1 MAEKKPEK
9 KPEKKLETKPEKAP
23 ALHLFA
29 EVLARVHAVCA
40 DLAEAGNW
48 PSGIDFSRIVVEPP
62 RDPSHGDMATN
73 AAMLLAKEAKAK
85 PRDLA
90 EAIASR
96 LRADALIASVDVA
109 GPGFI
114 NLTLNTEA
122 WAEAL
127 RTVLRDGAA
136 YGRIAPVANAAKVNV
151 EYVSANPTGPMHV
164 GHCRG
169 AVFGDALCSLLQFAG
184 RDVTREYYIND
195 AGAQVDVLARSA
207 YLRYREALGEDIGA
221 IPEGLYPGD
230 YLMPVG
236 QALVAEHGDRL
247 LAMPE
252 AQWLPIVRAKAI
264 AMMMEEIKGDLAAL
278 NIHHDVF
285 FSERSLI
292 EAGNNKV
299 AETIDCLR
307 TRGDIY
313 EGSLPPPKGKPVED
327 YEDRVQTLFRATA
340 YGDDVDRPLI
350 KSDNSYTYFAS
361 DIANHR
367 NKFERGFTD
376 LIDVF
381 GADHGGY
388 VKRMQAAV
396 KAVSAGEA
404 TLDVKI
410 VQLVKLLRNGE
421 PVKMSKRSGDFVT
434 LREVVDEVGND
445 AVRFMMLYRKNDA
458 VLDFDLAK
466 VIEQSRDNPVFYV
479 QYGHARSHSI
489 FRNAREEVVPDLPE
503 DAVARSAYLASAPV
517 ERLTDPA
524 ELDLLKRLALFP
536 RLVEAA
542 AAAHEPHRI
551 AFYLYDL
558 ASEFHALWTRGRDLP
573 YLRFIINNDAEMT
586 KARLAMVQGVALV
599 LASGLAILGVRA
611 PDEMR

>member
-1 MAEKKPEK
+1 M
-9 KPEKKLETKPEKAP
+9 LEQASN
-23 ALHLFA
+23 LHLFA
-29 EVLARVHAVCA
+29 DVLARVHAICA
-40 DLAEAGNW
+40 ALAKDGNW
-48 PSGIDFSRIVVEPP
+48 PEGIDVSRVVVEPP

-73 AAMLLAKEAKAK
+73 AAMVLAKEAKAK

-90 EAIASR
+90 EAIAER
-96 LRADALIASVDVA
+96 LRADELVAKVDVA

-114 NLTLNTEA
+114 NLTLHPVV
-122 WAEAL
+122 WARQL
-127 RTVLRDGAA
+127 GTILRDGDA
-136 YGRIAPVANAAKVNV
+136 YGRIAPVVGAMKVNV

-207 YLRYREALGEDIGA
+207 FLRYREALGEEIGV

-230 YLMPVG
+230 YLKPVG
-236 QALVAEHGDRL
+236 QALAAEHGDRL
-247 LAMPE
+247 KAMPE
-252 AQWLPIVRAKAI
+252 AQWLPIVRDKAI
-264 AMMMEEIKGDLAAL
+264 AMMMAEIKDDLAAL
-278 NIHHDVF
+278 NIRHDVF

-292 EAGNNKV
+292 AGSTNKV
-299 AETIDCLR
+299 ADTIEFLR
-307 TRGDIY
+307 ERGDVY
-313 EGSLPPPKGKPVED
+313 EGRLPPPKGAPVED
-327 YEDRVQTLFRATA
+327 WEDREQLLFRATA

-350 KSDNSYTYFAS
+350 KSDGSYTYFAS

-367 NKFERGFTD
+367 HKFERGFAD

-388 VKRMQAAV
+388 IKRMQAAV
-396 KAVSAGEA
+396 KAVTAA
-404 TLDVKI
+404 QAVLDVKV

-434 LREVVDEVGND
+434 LREVVDEVGRD

-479 QYGHARSHSI
+479 QYGHARGHSI
-489 FRNAREEVVPDLPE
+489 FRNARDSFPSL
-503 DAVARSAYLASAPV
+503 PV
-517 ERLTDPA
+517 EEGARLAFLRQAKLEKLADPS
-524 ELDLLKRLALFP
+524 EIDLLKRLALYP
-536 RLVEAA
+536 RTVESAA
-542 AAAHEPHRI
+542 LAHEPHRV

-573 YLRFIINNDAEMT
+573 YLRFIIDDDAELTM
-586 KARLAMVQGVALV
+586 ARLAMVQGVVSV
-599 LASGLAILGVRA
+599 LASGLAILGVNA
-611 PDEMR
+611 PDAMR